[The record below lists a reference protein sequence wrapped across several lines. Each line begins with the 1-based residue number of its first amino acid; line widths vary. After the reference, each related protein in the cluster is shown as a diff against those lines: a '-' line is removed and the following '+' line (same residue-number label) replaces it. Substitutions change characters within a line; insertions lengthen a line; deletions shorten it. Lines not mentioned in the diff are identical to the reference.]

1 MTNPIDVVLGRL
13 DGVARSGN
21 SFKALCPVHG
31 DKTPSLSV
39 KEGDDGRV
47 LLHCFSGCRIEEII
61 AAVGLNMS
69 DLFTKGTCRQHGHKI
84 TGVSLRELNAATGH
98 ELQILFI
105 VKADRKAGRSI
116 SPTDLERTKIA
127 LHRIAM
133 VRRIL

>member
-47 LLHCFSGCRIEEII
+47 LLHCFSGCRVEEII
-61 AAVGLNMS
+61 AAMGLNMS
-69 DLFTKGTCRQHGHKI
+69 DLFADGKTQRHGSKI
-84 TGVSLRELNAATGH
+84 AGVSLRELNAAIEH
-98 ELQILFI
+98 ERQILYI
-105 VKADRKAGRSI
+105 VKADQKAGKLVSQL
-116 SPTDLERTKIA
+116 DLERAKTA
-127 LHRIAM
+127 LKRISMAGR
-133 VRRIL
+133 VL